1 MGNMAKTLMLNKA
14 LKTPFVDDVSSNWS
28 EYPRP
33 SFKRNSYL
41 CLNGEWELSVV
52 GEHGKGKREELG
64 KINVPFVPESI
75 LSGIFRDKCNCEVY
89 IYTKTVEFA
98 PDFIK
103 DRVILHFGAVD
114 QICTVF
120 VNKKEVCHHVGG
132 YLPFSADITDYIQN
146 GKNVIEVEVIDTLDH
161 DLAYGK
167 QRKDRGGMWYTPISG
182 IWQTVWCES
191 VPSEYIKG
199 VRITPSISSVHVDVD
214 AGVGEKVLT
223 LFDKEYKFD
232 GNSIDIEVE
241 NPINWTPDNP
251 YLYNFSLAYGE
262 DKIESYFAL
271 RTVSIEE
278 RNGKSFI
285 CLNGKPILCHGL
297 LDQGYYSDGIYLP
310 ATPKGFEFDI
320 LEMKKLGF
328 NMLRKHIKIEPQLFY
343 YYCDKYGMLVF
354 QDMVNSGDYS
364 FLIDTAL
371 PTVGF
376 KRGITH
382 KATKRRSEAF
392 EKDSRATI
400 DLLYNHPSVI
410 YYTIFNEGW
419 GQYEADRN
427 YLELKAYDPS
437 RVYDATSGW
446 FWEKHSDVHSE
457 HIYMRKLKLKARE
470 GRPLILSEF
479 GGYSCKLQGHSFNP
493 NNTYGYSKNNG
504 LEDFERKFISLY
516 DDQVIPYIK
525 KEGLCGL
532 VYTQVSDVE
541 DETNG
546 LLTYD
551 RQVLKVNPQNV
562 KAMSD
567 RLYKAFEETL
577 K

>member
-1 MGNMAKTLMLNKA
+1 MAKKEIILNKN
-14 LKTPFVDDVSSNWS
+14 LITPFESDESSNWN

-33 SFKRNSYL
+33 SFKRESYL
-41 CLNGEWELSVV
+41 CLNGEWELSAQKC
-52 GEHGKGKREELG
+52 GKETRLG
-64 KINVPFVPESI
+64 KINVPFAPETR
-75 LSGIFRDKCNCEVY
+75 LSGINREKQDGENY
-89 IYTKTVEFA
+89 IYRRTFELEDGFVKGK
-98 PDFIK
+98 IL
-103 DRVILHFGAVD
+103 LHFGAVD
-114 QICTVF
+114 QICRVF
-120 VNKKEVCHHVGG
+120 VNGKAIGDHVGG
-132 YLPFSADITDYIQN
+132 YLPFSFDITDYIVD
-146 GKNVIEVEVIDTLDH
+146 GKNQLKVVVIDDLDIE
-161 DLAYGK
+161 LAYGK
-167 QRKDRGGMWYTPISG
+167 QRKDRGGMWYTPTSG

-191 VPSEYIKG
+191 VPKDYIKG
-199 VRITPSISSVHVDVD
+199 IRITPALDSVHIDVC
-214 AGVGEKVLT
+214 AGDGEKVLT
-223 LFDKEYKFD
+223 LGEKEYKFD
-232 GNSIDIEVE
+232 GNSVDIKVE

-251 YLYNFSLAYGE
+251 HLYDFTLCYGE

-278 RNGKSFI
+278 KNGKSFI
-285 CLNGKPILCHGL
+285 CLNKKPILCHGL

-310 ATPKGFEFDI
+310 ATPKGYEFDV

-354 QDMVNSGDYS
+354 QDMVNSGKYN
-364 FLIDTAL
+364 FFIDTAL

-376 KRGITH
+376 KRGTTH
-382 KATKRRSEAF
+382 KASEKRREAF

-419 GQYEADRN
+419 GQFDADEN
-427 YLELKAYDPS
+427 YLALKKYDPT

-457 HIYMRKLKLKARE
+457 HIYMRPLKLRARE
-470 GRPLILSEF
+470 GRPLVLSEF
-479 GGYSCKLQGHSFNP
+479 GGYCWKEMEHSFNLS
-493 NNTYGYSKNNG
+493 NTYSYKDFKSV
-504 LEDFERKFISLY
+504 EDFEKAFVSLY
-516 DDQVIPYIK
+516 DNQVIPYIK
-525 KEGLCGL
+525 KEGLCAL

-551 RQVLKVNPQNV
+551 RQVLKVDANRV
-562 KAMSD
+562 KAMSE
-567 RLYKAFEETL
+567 RLYKAFEEVIR
-577 K
+577 

>member
-1 MGNMAKTLMLNKA
+1 MAKKEIILNKN
-14 LKTPFVDDVSSNWS
+14 LITPFESDESSNWN

-33 SFKRNSYL
+33 SFKRESYL
-41 CLNGEWELSVV
+41 CLNGEWELSAQKC
-52 GEHGKGKREELG
+52 GKETRLG
-64 KINVPFVPESI
+64 KINVPFAPETR
-75 LSGIFRDKCNCEVY
+75 LSGINREKQDGENY
-89 IYTKTVEFA
+89 IYRRTFELEDGFVKGK
-98 PDFIK
+98 IL
-103 DRVILHFGAVD
+103 LHFGAVD
-114 QICTVF
+114 QICRVF
-120 VNKKEVCHHVGG
+120 VNGKAIGDHVGG
-132 YLPFSADITDYIQN
+132 YLPFSFDITDYIVD
-146 GKNVIEVEVIDTLDH
+146 GKNQLKVVVIDDLDIE
-161 DLAYGK
+161 LAYGK

-191 VPSEYIKG
+191 VPKDYIKG
-199 VRITPSISSVHVDVD
+199 IRITPALDSVHIDVC
-214 AGVGEKVLT
+214 AGDGEKVLT
-223 LFDKEYKFD
+223 LGEKEYKFD
-232 GNSIDIEVE
+232 GNSVDIKVE

-251 YLYNFSLAYGE
+251 HLYDFTLCYGE

-278 RNGKSFI
+278 KNGKSFI
-285 CLNGKPILCHGL
+285 CLNKKPILCHGL

-310 ATPKGFEFDI
+310 ATPKGYEFDV

-354 QDMVNSGDYS
+354 QDMVNSGKYN
-364 FLIDTAL
+364 FFIDTAL

-376 KRGITH
+376 KRGTTH
-382 KATKRRSEAF
+382 KVSEKRREAF

-419 GQYEADRN
+419 GQFDADEN
-427 YLELKAYDPS
+427 YLALKKYDPT

-457 HIYMRKLKLKARE
+457 HIYMRPLKLRARE
-470 GRPLILSEF
+470 GRPLVLSEF
-479 GGYSCKLQGHSFNP
+479 GGYCWKEMGHSFNMS
-493 NNTYGYSKNNG
+493 NTYSYKDFKSV
-504 LEDFERKFISLY
+504 EDFEKAFVSLY
-516 DDQVIPYIK
+516 DNQVIPYIK
-525 KEGLCGL
+525 KEGLCAL

-551 RQVLKVNPQNV
+551 RQVLKVDANRV
-562 KAMSD
+562 KAMSE
-567 RLYKAFEETL
+567 RLYKAFEEVI

>member
-1 MGNMAKTLMLNKA
+1 MAKKEIILNKN
-14 LKTPFVDDVSSNWS
+14 LITPFESDESSNWN

-33 SFKRNSYL
+33 SFKRESYL
-41 CLNGEWELSVV
+41 CLNGKWELSAQKC
-52 GEHGKGKREELG
+52 GKETRLG
-64 KINVPFVPESI
+64 KINVPFAPETR
-75 LSGIFRDKCNCEVY
+75 LSGINREKQDGENY
-89 IYTKTVEFA
+89 IYRRTFELEDGFVKGK
-98 PDFIK
+98 IL
-103 DRVILHFGAVD
+103 LHFGAVD
-114 QICTVF
+114 QICRVF
-120 VNKKEVCHHVGG
+120 VNGKAIGDHVGG
-132 YLPFSADITDYIQN
+132 YLPFSFDITDYIVD
-146 GKNVIEVEVIDTLDH
+146 GKNQLKVVVIDELDRE
-161 DLAYGK
+161 LAYGK
-167 QRKDRGGMWYTPISG
+167 QRKDRGGMWYTPTSG

-191 VPSEYIKG
+191 VPKDYIKG
-199 VRITPSISSVHVDVD
+199 IRITPALDSVHIDVC
-214 AGVGEKVLT
+214 AGDGEKVLT
-223 LFDKEYKFD
+223 LGEKEYKFD
-232 GNSIDIEVE
+232 GNSVDIKVE

-251 YLYNFSLAYGE
+251 HLYDFTLCYGE

-278 RNGKSFI
+278 KNGKSFI
-285 CLNGKPILCHGL
+285 CLNKKPILCHGL

-310 ATPKGFEFDI
+310 ATPKGYEFDV

-328 NMLRKHIKIEPQLFY
+328 NMLRKHIKVEPQLFY

-354 QDMVNSGDYS
+354 QDMVNSGKYN
-364 FLIDTAL
+364 FFIDTAL

-382 KATKRRSEAF
+382 KASEKRREAF

-419 GQYEADRN
+419 GQFDADEN
-427 YLELKAYDPS
+427 YLALKKYDPT

-457 HIYMRKLKLKARE
+457 HIYMRPLKLRARE
-470 GRPLILSEF
+470 GRPLVLSEF
-479 GGYSCKLQGHSFNP
+479 GGYCWKEMEHSFNLS
-493 NNTYGYSKNNG
+493 NTYSYKDFKSV
-504 LEDFERKFISLY
+504 EDFEKAFVSLY
-516 DDQVIPYIK
+516 DNQVIPYIK
-525 KEGLCGL
+525 KEGLCAL

-551 RQVLKVNPQNV
+551 RQVLKVDANRV
-562 KAMSD
+562 KAMSE
-567 RLYKAFEETL
+567 RLYKAFEEVI

>member
-1 MGNMAKTLMLNKA
+1 MAKKELILNKY
-14 LKTPFVDDVSSNWS
+14 LKTPFENDSSSSWN

-33 SFKRNSYL
+33 NFKRDSYL
-41 CLNGEWELSVV
+41 CLNGEWDLSVERY
-52 GEHGKGKREELG
+52 GEETKLG
-64 KINVPFVPESI
+64 KIKVPFSPETR
-75 LSGIFRDKCNCEVY
+75 LSGINREKLDGELY
-89 IYTKTVEFA
+89 IYRKVFEVASGFLSG
-98 PDFIK
+98 
-103 DRVILHFGAVD
+103 RVLLHFGAVD
-114 QICTVF
+114 QACRVF
-120 VNKKEVCHHVGG
+120 VNGRFVGEHVGG
-132 YLPFSADITDYIQN
+132 YLPFSFDISDFLN
-146 GKNVIEVEVIDTLDH
+146 EGKNNLKVVVIDDLNK

-182 IWQTVWCES
+182 IWQTVWCEN
-191 VPSEYIKG
+191 VPNDYIKG
-199 VRITPSISSVHVDVD
+199 IKITPSIDSVHIEVD
-214 AGVGEKVLT
+214 ANDGEKVLN
-223 LFDKEYKFD
+223 LGEKEYKFS
-232 GNSIDIEVE
+232 GNSIDFEVE

-251 YLYNFSLAYGE
+251 YLYEFSLSYGE

-278 RNGKSFI
+278 KNGKSFI

-354 QDMVNSGDYS
+354 QDMVNSGKYHY
-364 FLIDTAL
+364 FVDTIL
-371 PTVGF
+371 PNVGIKRWRDRGASKEREEIF
-376 KRGITH
+376 KRDA
-382 KATKRRSEAF
+382 K
-392 EKDSRATI
+392 ATI
-400 DLLYNHPSVI
+400 DLLYNHPSVV

-419 GQYEADRN
+419 GQFKADEN
-427 YLELKAYDPS
+427 YLELKKYDPT

-446 FWEKHSDVHSE
+446 FWEKYSDVHSE
-457 HIYMRKLKLKARE
+457 HIYMRKLKLKAKK
-470 GRPLILSEF
+470 GRPLVLSEF
-479 GGYSCKLQGHSFNP
+479 GGYCWKENRHSFNLTK
-493 NNTYGYSKNNG
+493 TYSYKDFRSI
-504 LEDFERKFISLY
+504 EDFEKAFVALY
-516 DDQVIPYIK
+516 DDQVIPHIK
-525 KEGLCGL
+525 KEGLCAL

-551 RQVLKVNPQNV
+551 RQVLKVNPETV

-567 RLYKAFEETL
+567 RLYQAFEETI

>member
-1 MGNMAKTLMLNKA
+1 MAKKVFQLNKN
-14 LKTPFVDDVSSNWS
+14 LITPFEGDTTSSWN

-33 SFKRNSYL
+33 GFKRESYL
-41 CLNGEWELSVV
+41 CLNGEWELSSRYDNKTEFI
-52 GEHGKGKREELG
+52 GN
-64 KINVPFVPESI
+64 INVPFTPETR
-75 LSGIFRDKCNCEVY
+75 LSGINREKRDGELYLYKKE
-89 IYTKTVEFA
+89 VEFA
-98 PDFIK
+98 PDFNRG
-103 DRVILHFGAVD
+103 RVILHFGAVD
-114 QICTVF
+114 QICRVF
-120 VNKKEVCHHVGG
+120 VNEKFVGGHIGG
-132 YLPFSADITDYIQN
+132 YLPFSFDITDYIVE
-146 GKNVIEVEVIDTLDH
+146 GKNVIEVEVIDELDTE
-161 DLAYGK
+161 LSYGK
-167 QRKDRGGMWYTPISG
+167 QRRDRGGMWYTPLTG

-191 VPSEYIKG
+191 VPREYIKG
-199 VRITPSISSVHVDVD
+199 IRVTPSLNSVHIDVD
-214 AGVGEKVLT
+214 APEGEKVLA
-223 LFDKEYKFD
+223 LDGKEYRFD
-232 GNSIDIEVE
+232 GSSIDIEVE

-251 YLYNFSLAYGE
+251 HLYDFTLTFGE

-310 ATPKGFEFDI
+310 ATPKGYEYDI
-320 LEMKKLGF
+320 LTMKELGF
-328 NMLRKHIKIEPQLFY
+328 NMLRKHIKIEPECFY

-354 QDMVNSGDYS
+354 QDMVNSGTYHY
-364 FLIDTAL
+364 FVDTIL
-371 PTVGF
+371 PNVGI
-376 KRGITH
+376 KRWFDRG
-382 KATKRRSEAF
+382 ATKERSEMFAR
-392 EKDSRATI
+392 EARATI

-419 GQYEADRN
+419 GQFEADRN

-457 HIYMRKLKLKARE
+457 HIYMRALKLKARQ

-479 GGYSCKLQGHSFNP
+479 GGYCWKVMENSFNLD
-493 NNTYGYSKNNG
+493 NTYSYK
-504 LEDFERKFISLY
+504 DFKSIEEFENAFIALY
-516 DDQVIPYIK
+516 DEQVIPHIK
-525 KEGLCGL
+525 SQGLCGL

-551 RQVLKVNPQNV
+551 RQVLKVNVDKV

-567 RLYKAFEETL
+567 RLYKAFEEAT

>member
-1 MGNMAKTLMLNKA
+1 MAKKVCDLNKK
-14 LKTPFVDDVSSNWS
+14 LITPFENDKSSDWN

-33 SFKRNSYL
+33 SFKRDSYL
-41 CLNGEWELSVV
+41 CLNGEWDLSVRY
-52 GEHGKGKREELG
+52 GEKEKYIG
-64 KINVPFVPESI
+64 KIAVPFTPETR
-75 LSGIFRDKCNCEVY
+75 LSGIEREKIDGE
-89 IYTKTVEFA
+89 IYLYKKEIEFA
-98 PDFIK
+98 TGFNRG
-103 DRVILHFGAVD
+103 RVILHFGAVD
-114 QICTVF
+114 QICKVF
-120 VNKKEVCHHVGG
+120 VNGIYTGGHVGG
-132 YLPFSADITDYIQN
+132 YLPFSFDITRNLQDGIN
-146 GKNVIEVEVIDTLDH
+146 TIEVEVIDDLDH
-161 DLAYGK
+161 ELAYGK
-167 QRKDRGGMWYTPISG
+167 QRKDRGGMWYTPTSG

-191 VPSEYIKG
+191 VPKDYIKG
-199 VRITPSISSVHVDVD
+199 IRVTPSLNGAHFEID
-214 AGVGEKVLT
+214 APEGKKVLT
-223 LFDKEYKFD
+223 VDGNKYVFD
-232 GNSIDIEVE
+232 GNSFDITIESA
-241 NPINWTPDNP
+241 INWTPDNP
-251 YLYNFSLAYGE
+251 HLYEYTLKYGE
-262 DKIESYFAL
+262 DRVESYFAC

-278 RNGKSFI
+278 RSGRSYI
-285 CLNGKPILCHGL
+285 CLNGEPILCHGL
-297 LDQGYYSDGIYLP
+297 LDQGYFSDGIYLP
-310 ATPKGFEFDI
+310 ATPKGFENDI
-320 LEMKKLGF
+320 LTMKSLGF

-364 FLIDTAL
+364 FFIDTAL

-382 KATKRRSEAF
+382 KATQKRREAF

-419 GQYEADRN
+419 GQFDADRN
-427 YLELKAYDPS
+427 YLELKAYDPT

-457 HIYMRKLKLKARE
+457 HIYMRALKFKARK

-479 GGYSCKLQGHSFNP
+479 GGYSCKLAEHSFNLD
-493 NNTYGYSKNNG
+493 NTYGYSSNNG
-504 LEDFERKFISLY
+504 LHDFEEKFIKLY
-516 DDQVIPYIK
+516 DEQVIPHIK
-525 KEGLCGL
+525 SQGLCGL

-551 RQVLKVNPQNV
+551 RQVLKVNADKV

-567 RLYKAFEETL
+567 RLYKAFEETT

>member
-1 MGNMAKTLMLNKA
+1 MAKKELILNKY
-14 LKTPFVDDVSSNWS
+14 LKTPFENDNSSSWD

-33 SFKRNSYL
+33 AFKRNSYL
-41 CLNGEWELSVV
+41 CLNGEWDLTVV
-52 GEHGKGKREELG
+52 GNNGFGKREKLG
-64 KINVPFVPESI
+64 KINVPFAPETR
-75 LSGIFRDKCNCEVY
+75 LSGINREKKKGEIYVYRKEVSFSPEFLKDK
-89 IYTKTVEFA
+89 
-98 PDFIK
+98 
-103 DRVILHFGAVD
+103 VILHFGAVD
-114 QICTVF
+114 QICTVLVNREF
-120 VNKKEVCHHVGG
+120 VCRHVGG
-132 YLPFSADITDYIQN
+132 YLPFSADITSHLKE
-146 GKNVIEVEVIDTLDH
+146 GKNIIDVEVVDELDK

-191 VPSEYIKG
+191 VPRDYIKAIK
-199 VRITPSISSVHVDVD
+199 ITPALNSVHIDVN
-214 AGVGEKVLT
+214 AGEGEKIISLGE
-223 LFDKEYKFD
+223 KIYKFN

-241 NPINWTPDNP
+241 NPINWTPNNP
-251 YLYNFSLAYGE
+251 HLYYFTLSYGE

-278 RNGKSFI
+278 RNEKSFV
-285 CLNGKPILCHGL
+285 CLNSEPILCHGL

-320 LEMKKLGF
+320 LSMKKLGF

-354 QDMVNSGDYS
+354 QDMVNSGKYN
-364 FLIDTAL
+364 FFIDTAL
-371 PTVGF
+371 PTIGI
-376 KRGITH
+376 KKGITH
-382 KATKRRSEAF
+382 KASENRKEAF

-400 DLLYNHPSVI
+400 DFLYNHPSVI

-419 GQYEADRN
+419 GQFDADEN
-427 YLELKAYDPS
+427 YLALKKYDPT

-457 HIYMRKLKLKARE
+457 HIYFKKLKLKSRK
-470 GRPLILSEF
+470 GRPLVLSEF
-479 GGYSCKLQGHSFNP
+479 GGYSCKLRRHAFNLY
-493 NNTYGYSKNNG
+493 NTYGYSKNNG
-504 LEDFERKFISLY
+504 MQEFENKFIELY
-516 DDQVIPYIK
+516 DKQVIPNIK
-525 KEGLCGL
+525 KEGLCAL

-551 RQVLKVNPQNV
+551 RQVLKVNEANI

-567 RLYKAFEETL
+567 RLYEAFDEIT

>member
-1 MGNMAKTLMLNKA
+1 MSKKEIILNKN
-14 LKTPFVDDVSSNWS
+14 LVTPFENDNSSSWN

-33 SFKRNSYL
+33 NFKRDSYL
-41 CLNGEWELSVV
+41 CLNGEWDLY
-52 GEHGKGKREELG
+52 EHLDNDDFIGKV
-64 KINVPFVPESI
+64 NVPFAPETR
-75 LSGIFRDKCNCEVY
+75 LSGINREKTEGALYHY
-89 IYTKTVEFA
+89 IKEFEFA
-98 PDFIK
+98 HDFNRGRI
-103 DRVILHFGAVD
+103 ILHFGAVD
-114 QICTVF
+114 QVCKVF
-120 VNKKEVCHHVGG
+120 FNNHYLGEHVGG
-132 YLPFSADITDYIQN
+132 YLPFSFDITKCVRE
-146 GKNVIEVEVIDTLDH
+146 GKNELFVEVQDDLNKE
-161 DLAYGK
+161 LAYGK

-191 VPSEYIKG
+191 VPNDYIKG
-199 VRITPSISSVHVDVD
+199 IKITPSIDSVHIEVD
-214 AGVGEKVLT
+214 AGEGEKVLN
-223 LFDKEYKFD
+223 FGEKEYKFS
-232 GNSIDIEVE
+232 GNSIDFEVE

-251 YLYNFSLAYGE
+251 HLYEFSISYGE

-278 RNGKSFI
+278 NKGKSFI

-310 ATPKGFEFDI
+310 ATPKGYEFDI

-343 YYCDKYGMLVF
+343 YYCDKYGILVF
-354 QDMVNSGDYS
+354 QDMVNSGKYHY
-364 FLIDTAL
+364 FVDTIL
-371 PTVGF
+371 PNVGI
-376 KRGITH
+376 KRWRDRG
-382 KATKRRSEAF
+382 ASEYRQEMF

-400 DLLYNHPSVI
+400 DLLYNHPSVV

-419 GQYEADRN
+419 GQFKADEN
-427 YLELKAYDPS
+427 YLALKKYDPT

-446 FWEKHSDVHSE
+446 FWEKYSDVHSE
-457 HIYMRKLKLKARE
+457 HIYMRKLKLKAKK
-470 GRPLILSEF
+470 GRPLVLSEF
-479 GGYSCKLQGHSFNP
+479 GGYCWKEMKHSFNLDK
-493 NNTYGYSKNNG
+493 TYSYKDFKSI
-504 LEDFERKFISLY
+504 EDFEKSFVALY
-516 DDQVIPYIK
+516 DEQVIPHIK
-525 KEGLCGL
+525 KEGLCAL

-551 RQVLKVNPQNV
+551 RQVLKVNPNTV

-567 RLYKAFEETL
+567 RLYKAFEETI

>member
-1 MGNMAKTLMLNKA
+1 MARKELILNKY
-14 LKTPFVDDVSSNWS
+14 LKTPFENDNSSSWN

-33 SFKRNSYL
+33 IFKRNSYL
-41 CLNGEWELSVV
+41 CLNGEWNLTVV
-52 GEHGKGKREELG
+52 DKKNNDKREALG
-64 KINVPFVPESI
+64 KINVPFVPESR
-75 LSGIFRDKCNCEVY
+75 LSGIHREKKNGEIYVY
-89 IYTKTVEFA
+89 RKEFEFS

-114 QICTVF
+114 QVCRVLVNREF
-120 VNKKEVCHHVGG
+120 VCEHEGG
-132 YLPFSADITDYIQN
+132 YLPFNVDITKN
-146 GKNVIEVEVIDTLDH
+146 LRPGKNVIDVEVIDELDK

-191 VPSEYIKG
+191 VPKDYIKG
-199 VRITPSISSVHVDVD
+199 IKITPTLNSVHIDVD
-214 AGVGEKVLT
+214 AGEGKKVLA
-223 LFDKEYKFD
+223 LGENEYVFES
-232 GNSIDIEVE
+232 NSIDIDIE

-251 YLYNFSLAYGE
+251 HLYNFTLCYGE

-285 CLNGKPILCHGL
+285 CLNGKPTLCHGL

-310 ATPKGFEFDI
+310 ATPKGYEFDI

-354 QDMVNSGDYS
+354 QDMVNSGRYS
-364 FLIDTAL
+364 FLLDTAL
-371 PTVGF
+371 PTIGLKKGVSHNVS
-376 KRGITH
+376 K
-382 KATKRRSEAF
+382 KRREAF
-392 EKDSRATI
+392 EKDTRETI

-419 GQYEADRN
+419 GQFEPDKN
-427 YLELKAYDPS
+427 YLAIKERDNT
-437 RVYDATSGW
+437 RIYDATSGW
-446 FWEKHSDVHSE
+446 FWGKNSDVHSE
-457 HIYMRKLKLKARE
+457 HIYFRKLKLKARE
-470 GRPLILSEF
+470 GRPLVLSEF
-479 GGYSCKLQGHSFNP
+479 GGYSCKLTRHAFNLS
-493 NNTYGYSKNNG
+493 NTYGYSKNNG
-504 LEDFERKFISLY
+504 TSDFEMKFIELY
-516 DDQVIPYIK
+516 DEQVIPHIK
-525 KEGLCGL
+525 GEGLCAL

-551 RQVLKVNPQNV
+551 RQVLKVDAKNV
-562 KAMSD
+562 KKMSE
-567 RLYKAFEETL
+567 RLYRAFDEIT

>member
-1 MGNMAKTLMLNKA
+1 MAKKVFQLNKN
-14 LKTPFVDDVSSNWS
+14 LVTPFESDTTSSWN

-33 SFKRNSYL
+33 GFKRESYL
-41 CLNGEWELSVV
+41 CLNGEWELSSHYDNKTEFI
-52 GEHGKGKREELG
+52 GN
-64 KINVPFVPESI
+64 INVPFTPETR
-75 LSGIFRDKCNCEVY
+75 LSGINREKKDGELYLYKKE
-89 IYTKTVEFA
+89 VEFA
-98 PDFIK
+98 PDFNRG
-103 DRVILHFGAVD
+103 RVILHFGAID
-114 QICTVF
+114 QICRVF
-120 VNKKEVCHHVGG
+120 VNEKFVGGHIGG
-132 YLPFSADITDYIQN
+132 YLPFSFDITDNIVE
-146 GKNVIEVEVIDTLDH
+146 GKNVIEVEVIDELDTE
-161 DLAYGK
+161 LSYGK
-167 QRKDRGGMWYTPISG
+167 QRRDRGGMWYTPTTG

-191 VPSEYIKG
+191 VPREYIKG
-199 VRITPSISSVHVDVD
+199 IRVTPSLSSVHIDVD
-214 AGVGEKVLT
+214 APKGEKVLT
-223 LFDKEYKFD
+223 LDGKEYRFD
-232 GNSIDIEVE
+232 GNFVDIEVE

-251 YLYNFSLAYGE
+251 HLYDFTLTFGE

-310 ATPKGFEFDI
+310 ATPKGYEYDI
-320 LEMKKLGF
+320 LTMKELGF
-328 NMLRKHIKIEPQLFY
+328 NMLRKHIKIEPECFY

-354 QDMVNSGDYS
+354 QDMVNSGKYHY
-364 FLIDTAL
+364 FVDTIL
-371 PTVGF
+371 PNVGI
-376 KRGITH
+376 KRWFDRG
-382 KATKRRSEAF
+382 ATKERSEMFAR
-392 EKDSRATI
+392 EARATI

-419 GQYEADRN
+419 GQFEADRN
-427 YLELKAYDPS
+427 YLELKTYDPS

-457 HIYMRKLKLKARE
+457 HIYMRALKLKSRK

-479 GGYSCKLQGHSFNP
+479 GGYCWKVRENSFNLD
-493 NNTYGYSKNNG
+493 NTYSYK
-504 LEDFERKFISLY
+504 DFKSIEEFENSFIALY
-516 DDQVIPYIK
+516 DEQVIPHIK
-525 KEGLCGL
+525 REGLCGL

-551 RQVLKVNPQNV
+551 RQVLKVNVEKV

-567 RLYKAFEETL
+567 RLYKAFEEAA

>member
-1 MGNMAKTLMLNKA
+1 MAKKEIILNKY
-14 LKTPFVDDVSSNWS
+14 LKTPFENDNSSSWN

-33 SFKRNSYL
+33 NFKRESYL
-41 CLNGEWELSVV
+41 CLNGEWDLSLEKC
-52 GEHGKGKREELG
+52 GRETKLG
-64 KINVPFVPESI
+64 KIIVPFAPETR
-75 LSGIFRDKCNCEVY
+75 LSGINREKQAGENY
-89 IYTKTVEFA
+89 IYRKSVVFDS
-98 PDFIK
+98 DFIK
-103 DRVILHFGAVD
+103 GRVLLHFGAVD
-114 QICTVF
+114 QICRLFINGQPVGD
-120 VNKKEVCHHVGG
+120 HVGG
-132 YLPFSADITDYIQN
+132 YLPFSFDITEYIKE
-146 GKNVIEVEVIDTLDH
+146 GKNNIKLIVVDELDTE
-161 DLAYGK
+161 LAYGK

-191 VPSEYIKG
+191 VPKDYIKG
-199 VRITPSISSVHVDVD
+199 IKVTPNLFGAHFEID
-214 AGVGEKVLT
+214 AGVGEKT
-223 LFDKEYKFD
+223 LVIGEKEYKFS
-232 GNSIDIEVE
+232 GNSIDIKVE

-251 YLYNFSLAYGE
+251 HLYEFSLSYGE
-262 DKIESYFAL
+262 DKVESYFAL
-271 RTVSIEE
+271 RTVSINIK
-278 RNGKSFI
+278 NGKSFI
-285 CLNGKPILCHGL
+285 SLNGKPILCHGL
-297 LDQGYYSDGIYLP
+297 LDQGYYCDGIYLP
-310 ATPKGFEFDI
+310 ANPKGFEFDI

-354 QDMVNSGDYS
+354 QDMVNSGKYS
-364 FLIDTAL
+364 FFVDTAL
-371 PTVGF
+371 PTIGL

-382 KATKRRSEAF
+382 KATKLRKEAF

-419 GQYEADRN
+419 GQFDADEN
-427 YLELKAYDPS
+427 YLALKEYDPT

-457 HIYMRKLKLKARE
+457 HIYMRKLKLKARK
-470 GRPLILSEF
+470 GRPLVLSEF
-479 GGYSCKLQGHSFNP
+479 GGYSCKLRRHAFNLS
-493 NNTYGYSKNNG
+493 NTYGYSADNGVEEFEKN
-504 LEDFERKFISLY
+504 FIALY
-516 DDQVIPYIK
+516 DEQVVPHIK
-525 KEGLCGL
+525 KQGLCAL

-551 RQVLKVNPQNV
+551 RQVLKVNAETV

-567 RLYKAFEETL
+567 RLYKAFEETT

>member
-1 MGNMAKTLMLNKA
+1 MAKKVFQLNKN
-14 LKTPFVDDVSSNWS
+14 LITPFEGDTTSSWN

-33 SFKRNSYL
+33 GFKRESYL
-41 CLNGEWELSVV
+41 CLNGEWELSSHYDNKTEFI
-52 GEHGKGKREELG
+52 GN
-64 KINVPFVPESI
+64 INVPFTPETR
-75 LSGIFRDKCNCEVY
+75 LSGINREKKDGELYLYKKE
-89 IYTKTVEFA
+89 VEFA
-98 PDFIK
+98 SDFNRG
-103 DRVILHFGAVD
+103 RVILHFGAVD
-114 QICTVF
+114 QICRVF
-120 VNKKEVCHHVGG
+120 VNEKFVGGHIGG
-132 YLPFSADITDYIQN
+132 YLPFSFDITDYIVE
-146 GKNVIEVEVIDTLDH
+146 GKNVIEVEVIDELDTE
-161 DLAYGK
+161 LSYGK
-167 QRKDRGGMWYTPISG
+167 QRRDRGGMWYTPLTG

-191 VPSEYIKG
+191 VPREYIKG
-199 VRITPSISSVHVDVD
+199 IRVTPSLNSVHIDVD
-214 AGVGEKVLT
+214 APEGEKL
-223 LFDKEYKFD
+223 LALDGKEYRFD
-232 GNSIDIEVE
+232 GSSIDIEVE

-251 YLYNFSLAYGE
+251 HLYDFTLTFGE

-310 ATPKGFEFDI
+310 ATPKGYEYDI
-320 LEMKKLGF
+320 LTMKELGF
-328 NMLRKHIKIEPQLFY
+328 NMLRKHIKIEPECFY

-354 QDMVNSGDYS
+354 QDMVNSGTYHY
-364 FLIDTAL
+364 FVDTIL
-371 PTVGF
+371 PNVGI
-376 KRGITH
+376 KRWFDRG
-382 KATKRRSEAF
+382 ATKERSEMFAR
-392 EKDSRATI
+392 EARATI

-419 GQYEADRN
+419 GQFEADRN

-457 HIYMRKLKLKARE
+457 HIYMRALKLKARQ

-479 GGYSCKLQGHSFNP
+479 GGYCWKVMENSFNLD
-493 NNTYGYSKNNG
+493 NTYSYK
-504 LEDFERKFISLY
+504 DFKSIEEFENAFIALY
-516 DDQVIPYIK
+516 DEQVIPHIK
-525 KEGLCGL
+525 SQGLCGL

-551 RQVLKVNPQNV
+551 RQVLKVNVDKV

-567 RLYKAFEETL
+567 RLYKAFEEAT

>member
-1 MGNMAKTLMLNKA
+1 MAKKEMILNKY
-14 LKTPFVDDVSSNWS
+14 LKTPFENDNSSSWN

-33 SFKRNSYL
+33 SFKRDSYL
-41 CLNGEWELSVV
+41 CLNGEWDLTAIEKMGL
-52 GEHGKGKREELG
+52 GKKEYLG
-64 KINVPFVPESI
+64 KINVPFTPETR
-75 LSGIFRDKCNCEVY
+75 LSGINREKKKGEIYVY
-89 IYTKTVEFA
+89 RKEVEFSS
-98 PDFIK
+98 DFIK

-114 QICTVF
+114 QICAVL
-120 VNKKEVCHHVGG
+120 VNRELVCRHVGG
-132 YLPFSADITDYIQN
+132 YLPFSADITDHLKE
-146 GKNVIEVEVIDTLDH
+146 GKNIIDVEVIDELDRE
-161 DLAYGK
+161 LAYGK

-191 VPSEYIKG
+191 VPADYIRG
-199 VRITPSISSVHVDVD
+199 IRVTPALTSVHIDVD
-214 AGVGEKVLT
+214 AGEGEKVLK
-223 LFDKEYKFD
+223 LGEKEYRFD
-232 GNSIDIEVE
+232 GTSIDIEVE
-241 NPINWTPDNP
+241 DPINWTPDNP
-251 YLYNFSLAYGE
+251 HLYEFTLFYGE
-262 DKIESYFAL
+262 DRIESYFAL

-278 RNGKSFI
+278 RNEKSFI
-285 CLNGKPILCHGL
+285 CLNGEPILCHGL

-320 LEMKKLGF
+320 LSMKKLGF

-354 QDMVNSGDYS
+354 QDMVNSGKYN
-364 FLIDTAL
+364 FFIDTAL
-371 PTVGF
+371 PTIGM
-376 KRGITH
+376 KKGITH
-382 KATKRRSEAF
+382 KASKKRREAF

-419 GQYEADRN
+419 GQFDADEN
-427 YLELKAYDPS
+427 YLALKKYDPT

-457 HIYMRKLKLKARE
+457 HIYMRKLKLKARK
-470 GRPLILSEF
+470 GRPLVLSEF
-479 GGYSCKLQGHSFNP
+479 GGISCKLLRHSYNLD
-493 NNTYGYSKNNG
+493 NTYGYSKNNG
-504 LEDFERKFISLY
+504 VEDFENKFISIY
-516 DDQVIPYIK
+516 DEQVIPHIK
-525 KEGLCGL
+525 EEGLCAL

-551 RQVLKVNPQNV
+551 RQVLKVKEANI
-562 KAMSD
+562 KAMSE
-567 RLYKAFEETL
+567 RLYKAFEEVT

>member
-1 MGNMAKTLMLNKA
+1 MAKKEIILNKN
-14 LKTPFVDDVSSNWS
+14 LITPFESDESSNWN

-33 SFKRNSYL
+33 SFKRESYL
-41 CLNGEWELSVV
+41 CLNGEWELSAQKC
-52 GEHGKGKREELG
+52 GKETRLG
-64 KINVPFVPESI
+64 KINVPFAPETR
-75 LSGIFRDKCNCEVY
+75 LSGINREKQDGENY
-89 IYTKTVEFA
+89 IYRRTFELEDGFVKGK
-98 PDFIK
+98 IL
-103 DRVILHFGAVD
+103 LHFGAVD
-114 QICTVF
+114 QICRVF
-120 VNKKEVCHHVGG
+120 VNGKAIGDHVGG
-132 YLPFSADITDYIQN
+132 YLPFSFDITDYIVD
-146 GKNVIEVEVIDTLDH
+146 GKNQLKVVVIDELDRE
-161 DLAYGK
+161 LAYGK
-167 QRKDRGGMWYTPISG
+167 QRKDRGGMWYTPTSG

-191 VPSEYIKG
+191 VPKDYIKG
-199 VRITPSISSVHVDVD
+199 IRITPALDSVHIDVCVGD
-214 AGVGEKVLT
+214 GEKVLT
-223 LFDKEYKFD
+223 LGEKEYKFD
-232 GNSIDIEVE
+232 GNSVDIKVE

-251 YLYNFSLAYGE
+251 HLYDFTLCYGE

-278 RNGKSFI
+278 KNGKSFI
-285 CLNGKPILCHGL
+285 CLNKKPILCHGL

-310 ATPKGFEFDI
+310 ATPKGYEFDV

-354 QDMVNSGDYS
+354 QDMVNSGKYN
-364 FLIDTAL
+364 FFIDTAL
-371 PTVGF
+371 PTLGF

-382 KATKRRSEAF
+382 KASEKRREAF

-419 GQYEADRN
+419 GQFDADEN
-427 YLELKAYDPS
+427 YLELKKYDPT

-457 HIYMRKLKLKARE
+457 HIYMRPLKLRARE
-470 GRPLILSEF
+470 GRPLVLSEF
-479 GGYSCKLQGHSFNP
+479 GGYCWKEMEHSFNLS
-493 NNTYGYSKNNG
+493 NTYSYKDFKSV
-504 LEDFERKFISLY
+504 EDFEKAFVSLY
-516 DDQVIPYIK
+516 DNQVIPYIK
-525 KEGLCGL
+525 KEGLCAL

-551 RQVLKVNPQNV
+551 RQVLKVDANRV
-562 KAMSD
+562 KAMSE
-567 RLYKAFEETL
+567 RLYKAFEEVI

>member
-1 MGNMAKTLMLNKA
+1 MAKKVFQLNKN
-14 LKTPFVDDVSSNWS
+14 LVTPFESDTTSSWN

-33 SFKRNSYL
+33 QLKRESYL
-41 CLNGEWELSVV
+41 CLNGEWELSAHC
-52 GEHGKGKREELG
+52 GDKTEFIGN
-64 KINVPFVPESI
+64 INVPFTPETR
-75 LSGIFRDKCNCEVY
+75 LSGINREKKDGELYLYKKE
-89 IYTKTVEFA
+89 VEFA
-98 PDFIK
+98 PDFNRG
-103 DRVILHFGAVD
+103 RVILHFGAVD
-114 QICTVF
+114 QICRVF
-120 VNKKEVCHHVGG
+120 VNEKFVGGHIGG
-132 YLPFSADITDYIQN
+132 YLPFSFDITDYIVE
-146 GKNVIEVEVIDTLDH
+146 GKNVIEVEVIDELDTE
-161 DLAYGK
+161 LSYGK
-167 QRKDRGGMWYTPISG
+167 QRRDRGGMWYTPLTG

-191 VPSEYIKG
+191 VPREYIKG
-199 VRITPSISSVHVDVD
+199 IRVTPSLNSVHIDVD
-214 AGVGEKVLT
+214 APEGEKL
-223 LFDKEYKFD
+223 LALDGKEYRFD
-232 GNSIDIEVE
+232 GSSIDIEVE

-251 YLYNFSLAYGE
+251 HLYDFTLTFGE

-310 ATPKGFEFDI
+310 ATPKGYEYDI
-320 LEMKKLGF
+320 LTMKELGF
-328 NMLRKHIKIEPQLFY
+328 NMLRKHIKIEPECFY

-354 QDMVNSGDYS
+354 QDMVNSGTYHY
-364 FLIDTAL
+364 FVDTIL
-371 PTVGF
+371 PNVGI
-376 KRGITH
+376 KRWFDRG
-382 KATKRRSEAF
+382 ATKERSEMFAR
-392 EKDSRATI
+392 EARATI

-419 GQYEADRN
+419 GQFEADRN

-457 HIYMRKLKLKARE
+457 HIYMRALKLKARQ

-479 GGYSCKLQGHSFNP
+479 GGYCWKVMENSFNLD
-493 NNTYGYSKNNG
+493 NTYSYK
-504 LEDFERKFISLY
+504 DFKSIEEFENAFIALY
-516 DDQVIPYIK
+516 DEQVIPHIK
-525 KEGLCGL
+525 SQGLCGL

-551 RQVLKVNPQNV
+551 RQVLKVNVNKV

-567 RLYKAFEETL
+567 RLYKAFEEAI

>member
-1 MGNMAKTLMLNKA
+1 MAKKDVILNKN
-14 LKTPFVDDVSSNWS
+14 LRTPFENDTTSSWDV
-28 EYPRP
+28 YPRP
-33 SFKRNSYL
+33 NFKRDSYL
-41 CLNGEWELSVV
+41 CLNGEWKLSVST
-52 GEHGKGKREELG
+52 KDGKRRELG
-64 KINVPFVPESI
+64 KIKVPFAPETR
-75 LSGIFRDKCNCEVY
+75 LSGIFRDKCNCEKY
-89 IYTKTVEFA
+89 YYERNVEFA
-98 PDFIK
+98 PDFNRG
-103 DRVILHFGAVD
+103 RVILHFGAVD

-120 VNKKEVCHHVGG
+120 VNREYVGKHVGG
-132 YLPFSADITDYIQN
+132 YLPFSFDITKHLRDGNNI
-146 GKNVIEVEVIDTLDH
+146 ISLEVIDKLDKE
-161 DLAYGK
+161 LAYGK

-191 VPSEYIKG
+191 VPNNYIEG
-199 VRITPSISSVHVDVD
+199 VKITPVLDSVHIEVK
-214 AGVGEKVLT
+214 AGDGEKTLVLGEN
-223 LFDKEYKFD
+223 EYKFD
-232 GNSIDIEVE
+232 GNSIDVKVE
-241 NPINWTPDNP
+241 NPINWTPENP
-251 YLYNFSLAYGE
+251 HLYNFTLFYGE
-262 DKIESYFAL
+262 DKVESYFAL

-297 LDQGYYSDGIYLP
+297 LDQGYYADGIYLP

-354 QDMVNSGDYS
+354 QDMVNSGEYHY
-364 FLIDTAL
+364 FVDTIL
-371 PTVGF
+371 PNVGI
-376 KRGITH
+376 KRWRDRGASDAR
-382 KATKRRSEAF
+382 KEAF
-392 EKDSRATI
+392 ERDARETI

-427 YLELKAYDPS
+427 YLELKEYDPT

-457 HIYMRKLKLKARE
+457 HIYMRKLKLKARK
-470 GRPLILSEF
+470 GRPLVLSEF
-479 GGYSCKLQGHSFNP
+479 GGYCWKEKRNSFNLD
-493 NNTYGYSKNNG
+493 NTYSYKNFKSV
-504 LEDFERKFISLY
+504 EDFENAFVSLY
-516 DDQVIPYIK
+516 DDQVIPHIK
-525 KEGLCGL
+525 REGLCAL

-551 RQVLKVNPQNV
+551 RQVLKVNPDTV

-567 RLYKAFEETL
+567 RLYKAFNETV

>member
-1 MGNMAKTLMLNKA
+1 MAKKVFQLNKN
-14 LKTPFVDDVSSNWS
+14 LITPFEGDTTSSWN

-33 SFKRNSYL
+33 GFKRESYL
-41 CLNGEWELSVV
+41 CLNGEWELSSRYDNKTEFI
-52 GEHGKGKREELG
+52 GN
-64 KINVPFVPESI
+64 INVPFTPETR
-75 LSGIFRDKCNCEVY
+75 LSGINREKRDGELYLYKKE
-89 IYTKTVEFA
+89 VEFA
-98 PDFIK
+98 SDFNRG
-103 DRVILHFGAVD
+103 RVILHFGAVD
-114 QICTVF
+114 QICRVF
-120 VNKKEVCHHVGG
+120 VNEKFVGGHIGG
-132 YLPFSADITDYIQN
+132 YLPFSFDITDYIVE
-146 GKNVIEVEVIDTLDH
+146 GKNVIEVEVIDELDTE
-161 DLAYGK
+161 LSYGK
-167 QRKDRGGMWYTPISG
+167 QRRDRGGMWYTPLTG

-191 VPSEYIKG
+191 VPREYIKG
-199 VRITPSISSVHVDVD
+199 IRVTPSLNSVHIDVD
-214 AGVGEKVLT
+214 APEGEKVLA
-223 LFDKEYKFD
+223 LDGKEYRFD
-232 GNSIDIEVE
+232 GSSIDIEVE

-251 YLYNFSLAYGE
+251 HLYDFTLVFGE

-310 ATPKGFEFDI
+310 ATPKGYEYDI
-320 LEMKKLGF
+320 LTMKELGF
-328 NMLRKHIKIEPQLFY
+328 NMLRKHIKIEPECFY

-354 QDMVNSGDYS
+354 QDMVNSGTYHY
-364 FLIDTAL
+364 FVDTIL
-371 PTVGF
+371 PNIGI
-376 KRGITH
+376 KRWFDRG
-382 KATKRRSEAF
+382 ATKERSEMFAC
-392 EKDSRATI
+392 EARATI

-419 GQYEADRN
+419 GQFEADRN

-457 HIYMRKLKLKARE
+457 HIYMRALKLKARQ

-479 GGYSCKLQGHSFNP
+479 GGYCWKVMENSFNLD
-493 NNTYGYSKNNG
+493 NTYSYK
-504 LEDFERKFISLY
+504 DFKSIEEFENAFIALY
-516 DDQVIPYIK
+516 DEQVIPHIK
-525 KEGLCGL
+525 SQGLCGL

-551 RQVLKVNPQNV
+551 RQVLKVNVDKV

-567 RLYKAFEETL
+567 RLYKAFEEAT